1 MKKRYYSI
9 RGYAILMYGKAH
21 QERSIKRWLNKL
33 DHALIDGCAMIE
45 DNQINK
51 DFIDMKKNK
60 SKKMVR

>member
-1 MKKRYYSI
+1 
-9 RGYAILMYGKAH
+9 MYGKAH

-33 DHALIDGCAMIE
+33 DHTLIDGSTMIE

-60 SKKMVR
+60 TKKMVR